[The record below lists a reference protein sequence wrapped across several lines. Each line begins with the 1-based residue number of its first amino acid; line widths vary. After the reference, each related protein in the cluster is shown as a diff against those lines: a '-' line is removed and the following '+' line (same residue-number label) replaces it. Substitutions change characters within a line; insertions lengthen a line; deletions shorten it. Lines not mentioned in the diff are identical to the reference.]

1 MPIKIINKKMD
12 ISIDF
17 GITVTDIIKKD
28 NDVLWHEMTLSKEE
42 PSLSLL
48 KHLFTDIDFNSG
60 VNLLAVTGGK
70 HLNLGDEIESTKIVH
85 VNEIDA
91 VGEGA
96 MNLSSLSGKDPII
109 IVSAGSGTACILAQ
123 DGNFM
128 HCSGTGVGGGTVLG
142 LSKLLLGTTD
152 PVEIAELAK
161 AGNESGVDLIL
172 EDVVSGPIGEL
183 PSDTTA
189 VNFGKISKIDSE
201 ISKEDIAAGIVN
213 LVGQTAARVA
223 TSVATTFNAKE
234 IVVVGRS
241 PSFNG
246 LKNSLEQAASIM
258 GFSPHFPKN
267 GEYASALGALLVAE
281 KNPSD

>member
-1 MPIKIINKKMD
+1 MD

-17 GITVTDIIKKD
+17 GITVTDIIKRD
-28 NDVLWHEMTLSKEE
+28 GGVILHEMTLSKEE
-42 PSLSLL
+42 PSLSLIS
-48 KHLFTDIDFNSG
+48 HLFSDIDFKSD
-60 VNLLAVTGGK
+60 VNLFAVTGGK
-70 HLNLGDEIESTKIVH
+70 HLNLGDKIESTKIVH
-85 VNEIDA
+85 INEIDA

-96 MNLSSLSGKDPII
+96 MNLSGLSSNNPVI
-109 IVSAGSGTACILAQ
+109 IVSAGSGTACILAK

-152 PVEIAELAK
+152 PAEIAKLAK
-161 AGNESGVDLIL
+161 EGNESGVDLIL

-201 ISKEDIAAGIVN
+201 ISKQDIAAGIVN
-213 LVGQTAARVA
+213 LVGQTAARIA
-223 TSVATTFNAKE
+223 TSVATTFNARE

>member
-1 MPIKIINKKMD
+1 MD

-17 GITVTDIIKKD
+17 GITVTDIIKRD
-28 NDVLWHEMTLSKEE
+28 NGALSHEMTLTKQD
-42 PSLSLL
+42 PDLYLL
-48 KHLFTDIDFNSG
+48 KDFFSDINFKTD

-70 HLNLGDEIESTKIVH
+70 HLNLGNEIESTKIIH

-96 MNLSSLSGKDPII
+96 MTLSGLSNKNPTI

-123 DGNFM
+123 DGNYM

-142 LSKLLLGTTD
+142 LSKLLLNTTHPD
-152 PVEIAELAK
+152 EIAELAK

-201 ISKEDIAAGIVN
+201 ISKQDIAAGIIN
-213 LVGQTAARVA
+213 LVGQTAARIA

-258 GFSPHFPKN
+258 GFSPHFPEN

>member
-1 MPIKIINKKMD
+1 MD

-17 GITVTDIIKKD
+17 GITVTDIIKRD
-28 NDVLWHEMTLSKEE
+28 NGILSHEMTLSKKE
-42 PSLSLL
+42 PDLSLL
-48 KHLFTDIDFNSG
+48 KSLLSDTNFKTDI
-60 VNLLAVTGGK
+60 NLLAVTGGK
-70 HLNLGDEIESTKIVH
+70 HLNLGDKIESTKITH
-85 VNEIDA
+85 INEIDA

-96 MNLSSLSGKDPII
+96 MSLSGLNNKNPTI

-123 DGNFM
+123 NGSFM

-152 PVEIAELAK
+152 PIEIAKLAK

-172 EDVVSGPIGEL
+172 EDVVSGPKGQL

-201 ISKEDIAAGIVN
+201 ISKEDIAAGIMN
-213 LVGQTAARVA
+213 LVGQTAARIA
-223 TSVATTFNAKE
+223 TSVATTFNANE

-246 LKNSLEQAASIM
+246 LKKSLEQAASIM
-258 GFSPHFPKN
+258 GFSPHFPQN

>member
-1 MPIKIINKKMD
+1 ME

-17 GITVTDIIKKD
+17 GITVTDIIKRD
-28 NDVLWHEMTLSKEE
+28 NDVLLHEMTLSKEE

-48 KHLFTDIDFNSG
+48 KNLFTDIDFNSG

-96 MNLSSLSGKDPII
+96 MNLSGLSGKDPII

-142 LSKLLLGTTD
+142 LSKLLLGTID

-201 ISKEDIAAGIVN
+201 ISKQDIAAGIVN

-223 TSVATTFNAKE
+223 TSVATTFNARE

>member
-1 MPIKIINKKMD
+1 MD

-17 GITVTDIIKKD
+17 GITVTDMIKRD
-28 NDVLWHEMTLSKEE
+28 NGVLSHEMRLTKQD
-42 PSLSLL
+42 PDLSLL
-48 KHLFTDIDFNSG
+48 KDYLSEINFKTD

-70 HLNLGDEIESTKIVH
+70 HLNLGDEIESTKIIH

-96 MNLSSLSGKDPII
+96 MHLSSLSNENPTI

-123 DGNFM
+123 DGNYM

-142 LSKLLLGTTD
+142 LSKLLLNTTHPD
-152 PVEIAELAK
+152 EIAELAK

-201 ISKEDIAAGIVN
+201 ISKQDIAAGIIN
-213 LVGQTAARVA
+213 LVGQTAARIA

-258 GFSPHFPKN
+258 GFSPHFPEN

>member
-1 MPIKIINKKMD
+1 MD

-17 GITVTDIIKKD
+17 GITVTDIMKRD
-28 NDVLWHEMTLSKEE
+28 EDVLSHQMTLSKEE

-48 KHLFTDIDFNSG
+48 KKLLPNIDFKSD
-60 VNLLAVTGGK
+60 VNFLAVTGGK
-70 HLNLGDEIESTKIVH
+70 HLNLGNKIDSTKIIH

-96 MNLSSLSGKDPII
+96 MNLSGLSDKSPTI

-123 DGNFM
+123 GGSFV

-142 LSKLLLGTTD
+142 LSKLLLGTTN

-201 ISKEDIAAGIVN
+201 ISKQDIAAGIVN
-213 LVGQTAARVA
+213 LVGQTAARIA

-258 GFSPHFPKN
+258 GFSPHFPNN
-267 GEYASALGALLVAE
+267 GEYASALGALLIAE

>member
-1 MPIKIINKKMD
+1 MD

-17 GITVTDIIKKD
+17 GITVTDILKR
-28 NDVLWHEMTLSKEE
+28 NQGVMSHQMTLSKEE
-42 PSLSLL
+42 PSLALL
-48 KHLFTDIDFNSG
+48 NKLLSDINFKSD
-60 VNLLAVTGGK
+60 VNFLAVTGGK
-70 HLNLGDEIESTKIVH
+70 HLNIGDKIESTRVIH
-85 VNEIDA
+85 VNEIEA
-91 VGEGA
+91 IGEGA
-96 MNLSSLSGKDPII
+96 MNLSGLSEKNPTI
-109 IVSAGSGTACILAQ
+109 IVSAGSGTACILAKE
-123 DGNFM
+123 GNFV

-152 PVEIAELAK
+152 PIEIAELAK
-161 AGNESGVDLIL
+161 KGNESSVDLIL

-189 VNFGKISKIDSE
+189 VNFGKVSKIDSE
-201 ISKEDIAAGIVN
+201 ISREDIAAGIVN

-223 TSVATTFNAKE
+223 TSVATTFNARE

-258 GFSPHFPKN
+258 GFSPYFPEN

-281 KNPSD
+281 KKPF

>member
-1 MPIKIINKKMD
+1 MD

-17 GITVTDIIKKD
+17 GITVTDIIKRD
-28 NDVLWHEMTLSKEE
+28 EGVLSHEMTLSKEE
-42 PSLSLL
+42 PSLPLL
-48 KHLFTDIDFNSG
+48 KKLVSDINFKSD
-60 VNLLAVTGGK
+60 VNFLAVTGGK
-70 HLNLGDEIESTKIVH
+70 HLNLGNKIESTKVIH

-96 MNLSSLSGKDPII
+96 MNLSGLSDKNPTI
-109 IVSAGSGTACILAQ
+109 IVSAGSGTACILAHE
-123 DGNFM
+123 GNFV

-152 PVEIAELAK
+152 PIEIAELAK

-183 PSDTTA
+183 PPDTTA
-189 VNFGKISKIDSE
+189 VNFGKITRIDSE
-201 ISKEDIAAGIVN
+201 ISKQDIAAGIVN
-213 LVGQTAARVA
+213 LVGQTAARIA
-223 TSVATTFNAKE
+223 TSVATTFNANE

-258 GFSPHFPKN
+258 GFSPHFPNN

>member
-1 MPIKIINKKMD
+1 MD

-17 GITVTDIIKKD
+17 GITVTDILKR
-28 NDVLWHEMTLSKEE
+28 NQGVMSHQMTLSKEE
-42 PSLSLL
+42 PSLALL
-48 KHLFTDIDFNSG
+48 NKLLSDINFKSD
-60 VNLLAVTGGK
+60 VNFLAVTGGK
-70 HLNLGDEIESTKIVH
+70 HLNIGEKIESTRVIH
-85 VNEIDA
+85 VNEIEA
-91 VGEGA
+91 IGEGA
-96 MNLSSLSGKDPII
+96 MNLSGLSEKNPTI
-109 IVSAGSGTACILAQ
+109 IVSAGSGTACILAKE
-123 DGNFM
+123 GNFV

-152 PVEIAELAK
+152 PIEIAELAK
-161 AGNESGVDLIL
+161 KGNESGVDLIL

-189 VNFGKISKIDSE
+189 VNFGKVSKIDSE
-201 ISKEDIAAGIVN
+201 ISREDIAAGIVN

-223 TSVATTFNAKE
+223 TSVATTFNARE

-258 GFSPHFPKN
+258 GFSPHFPDN
-267 GEYASALGALLVAE
+267 GEYASALGAMLVAE
-281 KNPSD
+281 KKPF

>member
-1 MPIKIINKKMD
+1 MD

-17 GITVTDIIKKD
+17 GITVTDIIKRD
-28 NDVLWHEMTLSKEE
+28 NDVLLHEMSLSKEE

-48 KHLFTDIDFNSG
+48 KNLFTDIDFNSS

-85 VNEIDA
+85 VNEINA

-96 MNLSSLSGKDPII
+96 MNLSGLSGKDPII

-142 LSKLLLGTTD
+142 LSKLLLGTID

-201 ISKEDIAAGIVN
+201 ISKQDIAAGIVN

-223 TSVATTFNAKE
+223 TSVATTFNARE

>member
-1 MPIKIINKKMD
+1 MD

-17 GITVTDIIKKD
+17 GITVTDIIKRD
-28 NDVLWHEMTLSKEE
+28 NGVLSHEMKLTKQDPDLF
-42 PSLSLL
+42 LL
-48 KHLFTDIDFNSG
+48 KNLFSDINFETD

-70 HLNLGDEIESTKIVH
+70 HLNLGDEIESTKIIH

-96 MNLSSLSGKDPII
+96 MNLSGLSNENPTI

-123 DGNFM
+123 DGNYI

-142 LSKLLLGTTD
+142 LSKLLLDTTD
-152 PVEIAELAK
+152 PTEIAELAK
-161 AGNESGVDLIL
+161 LGNESGVDLIL

-183 PSDTTA
+183 PPDTTA
-189 VNFGKISKIDSE
+189 VNFGKISKIDSDV
-201 ISKEDIAAGIVN
+201 SKQDIAAGIVN
-213 LVGQTAARVA
+213 LVGQTAARIA

-241 PSFNG
+241 PSFIG

-258 GFSPHFPKN
+258 GFSPHFPEN

>member
-1 MPIKIINKKMD
+1 MD

-17 GITVTDIIKKD
+17 GITVTDIIKRD
-28 NDVLWHEMTLSKEE
+28 DEVMSHEMTLSKKE

-48 KHLFTDIDFNSG
+48 NHLCSDIDFKSD

-70 HLNLGDEIESTKIVH
+70 HLNLGDKIESTKIIH

-96 MNLSSLSGKDPII
+96 MNLSGLSGSNPVI

-152 PVEIAELAK
+152 PMEIAKLAK
-161 AGNESGVDLIL
+161 EGNQSGVDLIL

-189 VNFGKISKIDSE
+189 VNFGKISKIDSK
-201 ISKEDIAAGIVN
+201 ISQQDIAAGIIN
-213 LVGQTAARVA
+213 LVGQTAARIA
-223 TSVATTFNAKE
+223 TSVATTFEARE

-241 PSFNG
+241 PSFIG

>member
-1 MPIKIINKKMD
+1 MD

-17 GITVTDIIKKD
+17 GITVTDIIKRD
-28 NDVLWHEMTLSKEE
+28 NGVLSHEMKLTKQDPDLF
-42 PSLSLL
+42 LL
-48 KHLFTDIDFNSG
+48 KNLFSDINFETD

-70 HLNLGDEIESTKIVH
+70 HLNLGDEIESTKIIH

-96 MNLSSLSGKDPII
+96 MNLSGLSNENPTV

-123 DGNFM
+123 DGNFI

-142 LSKLLLGTTD
+142 LSKLLLDTTD
-152 PVEIAELAK
+152 PTEIAELAK
-161 AGNESGVDLIL
+161 LGNESGVDLIL

-183 PSDTTA
+183 PPDTTA
-189 VNFGKISKIDSE
+189 VNFGKISKIDSDV
-201 ISKEDIAAGIVN
+201 SKQDIAAGIVN
-213 LVGQTAARVA
+213 LVGQTAARIA

-241 PSFNG
+241 PSFIG

-258 GFSPHFPKN
+258 GFSPHFPEN

>member
-1 MPIKIINKKMD
+1 MD

-17 GITVTDIIKKD
+17 GITVTDIIKRD
-28 NDVLWHEMTLSKEE
+28 NGVLSHEMTLTKQD
-42 PSLSLL
+42 PDLSLV
-48 KHLFTDIDFNSG
+48 KDFFSDINFKTD

-70 HLNLGDEIESTKIVH
+70 HLNLGDEIESTKIIH

-96 MNLSSLSGKDPII
+96 MNLSGLSNENPTI

-123 DGNFM
+123 DGKYM

-142 LSKLLLGTTD
+142 LSKLLLDTTD
-152 PVEIAELAK
+152 PTEIAELAK
-161 AGNESGVDLIL
+161 LGNESGVDLIL

-189 VNFGKISKIDSE
+189 VNFGKISKINSH
-201 ISKEDIAAGIVN
+201 ISKQDIAAGIVN
-213 LVGQTAARVA
+213 LVGQTAARIA

-258 GFSPHFPKN
+258 GFSPHFPEN

-281 KNPSD
+281 KNPSN